1 MDKNIERFWVH
12 FYLSHP
18 RLRKFMEF
26 VRDTFFPI
34 KPRFIGPGIK
44 INHDPPWVDQ
54 SKDSVFNQTSND
66 IKKFHFGA
74 VHSTGID
81 VHRIDTLLWRHWIVS
96 YCAKHAIEFAK
107 TDEYNFVE
115 CGVADGFSAF
125 YTLREIQYK
134 EKNLPK
140 SKMHLFDSW
149 GPMKEDDLLDS
160 EIESKDRYSE
170 LKLDNTKNNLKEFE
184 NLIIYHKGY
193 IPEVFFQISKSI
205 SSIVYMHIDLNSM
218 KPTIDSLEYFFPK
231 LVSGGIILFDDYGWN
246 NHKDTKHAVDDFFN
260 DKPGALLHLPTSQ
273 AIFYKY

>member
-1 MDKNIERFWVH
+1 MNKNIEQFAVR

-18 RLRKFMEF
+18 RLRKFMDF

-44 INHDPPWVDQ
+44 INHDPPWVDE

-66 IKKFHFGA
+66 IKKFHFGS
-74 VHSTGID
+74 VQSTGVD

-96 YCAKHAIEFAK
+96 YSVKHAIEFAK

-125 YTLREIQYK
+125 YALREIK
-134 EKNLPK
+134 EKNLPT

-149 GPMKEDDLLDS
+149 GPMREEDLLEN

-170 LKLDNTKNNLKEFE
+170 LKLSATKNNLKEFE
-184 NLIIYHKGY
+184 DLIIYYKGY
-193 IPEVFFQISKSI
+193 IPEIFEESTQPP
-205 SSIVYMHIDLNSM
+205 SSIVYLHIDLNSTN
-218 KPTIDSLEYFFPK
+218 PTIACLDYFFPK
-231 LVSGGIILFDDYGWN
+231 LVEGGVILFDDYGWN
-246 NHKDTKHAVDDFFN
+246 NHKDTKHAVDNFFK
-260 DKPGALLHLPTSQ
+260 DKPGILMQLPTAQ
-273 AIFYKY
+273 AIYFR